1 MDSGTLTSS
10 VTNFVQNHAALAI
23 GIVTVFGVL
32 TYLKPKE
39 MFKLTMAV
47 LVLGAIVFVGMFLVD
62 LTSTGIDE
70 TNKFMGNLG
79 GK

>member
-1 MDSGTLTSS
+1 MTSS
-10 VTNFVQNHAALAI
+10 VTNFVQNHAALVI

-70 TNKFMGNLG
+70 TNKFMGNPG